1 MNHLNSV
8 RQIHLHHGLA
18 CDFLN
23 SFSLALTKKG
33 LKRIM
38 GTKSRQK
45 HSITVNLLWCM
56 RTVLDLSIPTQAAL
70 WCLFLV
76 AFFSFLRKSSL
87 TTSSGRAFNPSKH
100 LTLNDIKFS
109 RNGAVLR
116 IHWSKT
122 LQHREGI
129 LLIPLPIIPN
139 SDLCPVTAVHHYFQ
153 LVPADANSPFFCV
166 PQGPILQPITFS
178 LFSSFL
184 KETISA
190 IVLDAT
196 NFSLNSF
203 GWGGATHAYQS
214 GVPDHL
220 IKLHGD
226 WRSDAY
232 KLYLSLPLATCT
244 RVADVMAA
252 SLFNTL

>member
-8 RQIHLHHGLA
+8 RLLHLHHGFA

-45 HSITVNLLWCM
+45 HSITVNLLWRM
-56 RTVLDLSIPTQAAL
+56 QTVLDLSIPTQAAL

-76 AFFSFLRKSSL
+76 AFFSFLRKSNL
-87 TTSSGRAFNPSKH
+87 TTPSVRAFNPSKH
-100 LTLNDIKFS
+100 LTRNDIKFS

-129 LLIPLPIIPN
+129 PLIPLPIIPN

-153 LVPADANSPFFCV
+153 LVPADANSPFFCI
-166 PQGPILQPITFS
+166 PQGPILQPITLS

-190 IVLDAT
+190 IGLDAT
-196 NFSLNSF
+196 NFSPHSF
-203 GWGGATHAYQS
+203 GRGGATHAYQS

-220 IKLHGD
+220 IKLHRDLCSG
-226 WRSDAY
+226 AY

-244 RVADVMAA
+244 RAADVMAA
-252 SLFNTL
+252 SLFNTV

>member
-8 RQIHLHHGLA
+8 RLLHLHRGFA
-18 CDFLN
+18 YDFLT
-23 SFSLALTKKG
+23 SFSVALTKKG
-33 LKRIM
+33 LKRVM

-45 HSITVNLLWCM
+45 HPITVNLLRRM
-56 RTVLDLSIPTQAAL
+56 RIVLDLSIPAQAAL

-76 AFFSFLRKSSL
+76 AFFSFLRKSNL
-87 TTSSGRAFNPSKH
+87 TTPSARAFNPSKH
-100 LTLNDIKFS
+100 LTRNDIKFS
-109 RNGAVLR
+109 RSGAVLR
-116 IHWSKT
+116 ICWSKT

-129 LLIPLPIIPN
+129 LLIPLPLIPN
-139 SDLCPVTAVHHYFQ
+139 SDLCPVTAIHHYFQ

-178 LFSSFL
+178 FFSRFL

-190 IVLDAT
+190 IGLDAT
-196 NFSLNSF
+196 NFSLHSF
-203 GWGGATHAYQS
+203 RRGGATHAYQS

-232 KLYLSLPLATCT
+232 KLYLSLPLATRT
-244 RVADVMAA
+244 HVADVMAA
-252 SLFNTL
+252 SLFNTV

>member
-1 MNHLNSV
+1 
-8 RQIHLHHGLA
+8 
-18 CDFLN
+18 
-23 SFSLALTKKG
+23 
-33 LKRIM
+33 M

-45 HSITVNLLWCM
+45 HPITVNLLRRM

-76 AFFSFLRKSSL
+76 AFFSFLRKSNL
-87 TTSSGRAFNPSKH
+87 TTPSVRAFNPSKH
-100 LTLNDIKFS
+100 LTRNDIKFS

-129 LLIPLPIIPN
+129 PLIPLPIIPN

-190 IVLDAT
+190 IGLDAT
-196 NFSLNSF
+196 NFSPHSF
-203 GWGGATHAYQS
+203 RRGGATHAYQS

-232 KLYLSLPLATCT
+232 KLYLSLPLATRT

-252 SLFNTL
+252 LLFNTV